1 MISGLFEKCMYRLRI
16 KDSFNIFSQTE
27 LQNIQKKKK
36 TTYFTIPQSQ
46 SNDEETEN
54 FEEAV
59 LTKDYCD
66 TDYPHLQ
73 FDQNNDDNRMD
84 EYKPLI
90 KKLLS
95 GRNGKW
101 SRQRGSKK
109 RIDFVGLGSY
119 PEEDFSSY

>member
-46 SNDEETEN
+46 SNDEETKN

-73 FDQNNDDNRMD
+73 FDQNNNDNRMD
-84 EYKPLI
+84 EFKPLI

>member
-46 SNDEETEN
+46 SNDDETEN

-73 FDQNNDDNRMD
+73 FDQNNNDNRMD
-84 EYKPLI
+84 EFKPLI

>member
-84 EYKPLI
+84 EFKPLI

>member
-1 MISGLFEKCMYRLRI
+1 MYRLRI

-66 TDYPHLQ
+66 TDYM
-73 FDQNNDDNRMD
+73 N
-84 EYKPLI
+84 
-90 KKLLS
+90 KKF
-95 GRNGKW
+95 
-101 SRQRGSKK
+101 K
-109 RIDFVGLGSY
+109 RS
-119 PEEDFSSY
+119 

>member
-1 MISGLFEKCMYRLRI
+1 MISGLFEKCMYRLQI

-73 FDQNNDDNRMD
+73 FDQNNNDNRMD
-84 EYKPLI
+84 EFKPLI

>member
-27 LQNIQKKKK
+27 LQYIQKKKK

-73 FDQNNDDNRMD
+73 FDQNNNDNRMD

>member
-73 FDQNNDDNRMD
+73 FDQNNNDNRMD

>member
-1 MISGLFEKCMYRLRI
+1 MYRLRI

-73 FDQNNDDNRMD
+73 FDQNNNDNRMD
-84 EYKPLI
+84 EFKPLI

>member
-1 MISGLFEKCMYRLRI
+1 LISGLFEQSMYRLRI

-36 TTYFTIPQSQ
+36 TPYFTIPQSQ
-46 SNDEETEN
+46 SSNDEKNEN

-73 FDQNNDDNRMD
+73 FDQNDNIWMD
-84 EYKPLI
+84 EFKPLI

-109 RIDFVGLGSY
+109 RIDFAGLGSY

>member
-73 FDQNNDDNRMD
+73 FDQNNNDNRMD
-84 EYKPLI
+84 EFKPLI